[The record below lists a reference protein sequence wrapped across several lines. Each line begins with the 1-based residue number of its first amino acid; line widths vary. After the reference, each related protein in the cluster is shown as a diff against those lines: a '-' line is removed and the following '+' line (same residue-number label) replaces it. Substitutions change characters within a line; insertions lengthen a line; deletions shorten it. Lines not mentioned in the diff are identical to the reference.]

1 MRSFFLKKFV
11 FYKFLPLISNKH
23 DFTCQEWN
31 EELENE
37 LAEAQLEYD
46 ETKEDKQMEY
56 EEQLKK
62 VALKLLSQS
71 FDIASFSYSYFK
83 LKCDLDRLRCQSIH
97 SCVRMSDMT
106 ASASEHRFSFKC

>member
-1 MRSFFLKKFV
+1 M
-11 FYKFLPLISNKH
+11 
-23 DFTCQEWN
+23 
-31 EELENE
+31 
-37 LAEAQLEYD
+37 AEAQLEYD

-83 LKCDLDRLRCQSIH
+83 LQCDLDRLRCQSIH

-106 ASASEHRFSFKC
+106 GSASEHRFSFNCVEIEILPSLVCKLSFRLISWLLHNISH